1 MKIYTKFQLSVAK
14 VMPAR
19 PKKCSTWEGVNTL
32 SVFVCI
38 ISDFSSGEDKD
49 EENEETE
56 STEED
61 EDGKWMELA
70 QQLLESLK

>member
-1 MKIYTKFQLSVAK
+1 MQNFSVVSLKLCLQGQKNA
-14 VMPAR
+14 
-19 PKKCSTWEGVNTL
+19 STWGGVNTL

-38 ISDFSSGEDKD
+38 YSNFSSGEDKD

-56 STEED
+56 ESTED